1 MKNTF
6 SDAVLESTGDARDR
20 TEEIRTCLLE
30 KGVCILSPGVYFVS
44 GIRMPEGSC
53 LMGSGDESLLV
64 LAEDVKEGCAV
75 YLASYCRVS
84 DLALTG
90 HEGKFPRPEKVGAR
104 HGVGFLG
111 TCDQKDGGSGIR
123 HCMLRGLRIRN
134 FSGGGVF
141 CWNTGYNI
149 ECSMTAS
156 DLRIHGCGVGV
167 WIARFSEYHHFIG
180 VHANRN
186 LYGCINCGGNNVF
199 SASSFDGN
207 TTGFLIDNS
216 RKQSP
221 NCAHGTALGCTFNH
235 SDSGRGTGIRVLGAE
250 NGFLFTDC
258 QCFASGIEVENSRG
272 IQFVNFNLG
281 KGQEI
286 EVRGGGLVRFSGC
299 VFGDEPVFRFL
310 DAQAVVL
317 ENCYDRNGNP
327 VRIPENEEQGGEE

>member
-1 MKNTF
+1 MTKTF

-20 TEEIRTCLLE
+20 TKEIQTCLLE
-30 KGVCILSPGVYFVS
+30 KGVCILGTGSFYVS
-44 GIRMPEGSC
+44 GIRMPQGTS
-53 LMGSGDESLLV
+53 LMGLGEKSLLV
-64 LAEDVKEGCAV
+64 LADSVKEGCAV

-90 HEGKFPRPEKVGAR
+90 TEGDFPRPEKVGAR

-111 TCDQKDGGSGIR
+111 TADQKDGSKQIR
-123 HCMLRGLRIRN
+123 HCMLRGLSITN

-156 DLRIHGCGVGV
+156 DLRIHGCAVGV

-235 SDSGRGTGIRVLGAE
+235 SDSNRGVGIRVLGAG

-258 QCFASGIEVENSRG
+258 QCFYSKIEVEDSRG

-281 KGQEI
+281 KEQEI

-299 VFGDEPVFRFL
+299 VFGDGPVFRFH
-310 DAQAVVL
+310 DAPAVVL
-317 ENCYDRNGNP
+317 ENCYDRDGRAIAP
-327 VRIPENEEQGGEE
+327 PEITETGGEE